1 MPHIA
6 FICEVVHNWDFVN
19 RTSDKGG
26 VMSSDWRRL
35 VMLIEVALF
44 FAFVAIVGTLIV
56 KLYEWRQDVLYGPYI
71 RQNDHHRLAAD

>member
-71 RQNDHHRLAAD
+71 RQNDHQLRP